1 MPSHFLVSS
10 FSSLPTNHHRPRQ
23 QLRPLIQEGPRQHL
37 PLVELRPVAGSL
49 ADVSFVNSDFR
60 DASFATES
68 LDGARFVDA
77 DLRDAR
83 FHSDGRSGESL
94 LLTNADF
101 SGADLRGASFADCFF
116 VGASFAGAKL
126 MEIRLEGTRFKN
138 CDFSA
143 AQLGESPDWTGAI
156 LNEVIL
162 SVDQASAIRLP
173 GGMGE
178 SPREKG
184 RSG

>member
-1 MPSHFLVSS
+1 M
-10 FSSLPTNHHRPRQ
+10 
-23 QLRPLIQEGPRQHL
+23 
-37 PLVELRPVAGSL
+37 
-49 ADVSFVNSDFR
+49 SFVNSDFR

-83 FHSDGRSGESL
+83 FHSDGRSGGSL

-101 SGADLRGASFADCFF
+101 SGADLRGASFADCVF

-143 AQLGESPDWTGAI
+143 AQLGESPDWAGAI

-162 SVDQASAIRLP
+162 SVDQVSAIRLP
-173 GGMGE
+173 GGHGKITDGE
-178 SPREKG
+178 GKIRIVLNPDEYFEWLNA
-184 RSG
+184 SGGAR